1 MNCYDVKLRPSDRD
15 KAKQSRLGLLMTP
28 VPLKLRP
35 YAGAIQMCILL
46 LFFKKL
52 AHQHKAAGRKT
63 RLDILLL

>member
-46 LFFKKL
+46 LFF
-52 AHQHKAAGRKT
+52 
-63 RLDILLL
+63 